1 MPGLATV
8 RQVEAVGFRAW
19 PAANVHYDGTWAIR
33 VTPGFPSRRLNSVNA
48 LDPADIS
55 DIPARVARASQ
66 HLREHGRRPAFR
78 QTPLTPPEL
87 INYLDAK
94 GWASGNETSVMIAD
108 LSAMNLEGAIDQ
120 LPLRDIG
127 RYADAS
133 LKIHCRED
141 DLQPG
146 FLQVLGG
153 IKPNRGMFV
162 IEEEGS
168 PLATALCVQ
177 DGAMAGIFDVATAEA
192 SRRRGHAR
200 AIVASA
206 FKWARKNGAKTA
218 WLQVEAD
225 NAPGRALYEGFGF
238 REIYRYIYRESPE
251 A

>member
-1 MPGLATV
+1 MPGLALV
-8 RQVEAVGFRAW
+8 RQIEAVGFRAW

-33 VTPGFPSRRLNSVNA
+33 VTPGFPSKRLNSVNP

-55 DIPARVARASQ
+55 DIPARVERASR
-66 HLREHGRRPAFR
+66 HLSTHGRRPVFR

-87 INYLDAK
+87 ISYLDAE
-94 GWASGNETSVMIAD
+94 GWGSSNEISVMIAD
-108 LSAMNLEGAIDQ
+108 LAAMHLEGAIDQ

-133 LKIHCRED
+133 LRVHGREGN
-141 DLQPG
+141 LQPG
-146 FLQVLGG
+146 FLQVLGE

-162 IEEEGS
+162 IEEEGR

-177 DGAMAGIFDVATAEA
+177 DGTMAGIFDVATAET

-206 FKWARKNGAKTA
+206 FKWARKNGARTA

-225 NAPGRALYEGFGF
+225 NPPGRALYEGFGF
-238 REIYRYIYRESPE
+238 REIYRYVYRESPDI
-251 A
+251 